1 MKFKTFGRKENPAIV
16 LLHGGG
22 LSWWSLR
29 KIISLLEEEY
39 YFVAPIIDGHGE
51 DGETTFISIEDSAR
65 KLIGYIDEAL
75 GGKVHT
81 ICGLSIGGQIAVEVL
96 SQRSDIST
104 YALLESALVYP
115 IPGTRLLTVPMY
127 SIAYGWLKNKSFAK
141 LQAKSLFVTEDL
153 FDLYYQDSLKI
164 SKQSLINITLSNGE
178 YSIKDGLKETK
189 AKVGIVVGGKELGI
203 MKKSARALTEAIPG
217 SEKIEFAKYGHGEL
231 SLVHAD
237 EYVDVLKK
245 LWMK

>member
-29 KIISLLEEEY
+29 KIIALLEEEY
-39 YFVAPIIDGHGE
+39 YLVAPILDGHGE

-81 ICGLSIGGQIAVEVL
+81 ICGLSIGGQIAAEVL
-96 SQRSDIST
+96 SQRNDIST
-104 YALLESALVYP
+104 YALLESTLVYP

-127 SIAYGWLKNKSFAK
+127 ALAYGWLKNKSFAK

-178 YSIKDGLKETK
+178 YSIKDGLKDTK
-189 AKVGIVVGGKELGI
+189 AKVGVVVGGKELGI

-217 SEKIEFAKYGHGEL
+217 SERIELPKYGHGEL